1 MKDIIATSLEQS
13 IDAKKRFAEQYSD
26 SILAVVDQLVA
37 VFNNDGKVL
46 ICGNGGSA
54 ADAQHMA
61 AEFVNR
67 FIIDRPPLAA
77 VALTTDTSIITSI
90 GNDFSFDDIFA
101 KQIYALGR
109 EGDVAIGIST
119 SGNSRNVVAAMEAA
133 ASQGMKTVVL
143 TGEGGG
149 RLGEMADFT
158 LAVPSKKTPII
169 QEVHI
174 WLEHLLCQ
182 LVDEALFGAR

>member
-77 VALTTDTSIITSI
+77 VALISNFLTTESLYIK
-90 GNDFSFDDIFA
+90 GFS
-101 KQIYALGR
+101 
-109 EGDVAIGIST
+109 
-119 SGNSRNVVAAMEAA
+119 
-133 ASQGMKTVVL
+133 
-143 TGEGGG
+143 
-149 RLGEMADFT
+149 
-158 LAVPSKKTPII
+158 
-169 QEVHI
+169 
-174 WLEHLLCQ
+174 LL
-182 LVDEALFGAR
+182 